1 MISGLVQEA
10 KEDVLVH
17 CSLEM
22 RKPFLLPSEVLYM
35 DFVECTLL
43 FSLASINQKRSCP
56 IKNNPFSAA

>member
-10 KEDVLVH
+10 KEDGLVH

-35 DFVECTLL
+35 DSVEYTLFLVGFVK
-43 FSLASINQKRSCP
+43 SQKKLSQP
-56 IKNNPFSAA
+56 

>member
-10 KEDVLVH
+10 KADVLVH

-35 DFVECTLL
+35 DFVEY
-43 FSLASINQKRSCP
+43 ASILFGFHKSE
-56 IKNNPFSAA
+56 KKLSH